1 MSRGPHPLLLRRVQE
16 QGLALVTTLWILAIL
31 IVVAA
36 GFTMGVRTETKIAEN
51 FGRRI
56 QARILA
62 RAGLQRALLA
72 LQSDPTPYTAFGGLW
87 QEITSDLDPLDL
99 ETGTFRVEGFD
110 EAAKVNINVASEDQ
124 LLLLLQDEELR
135 DALLDWRDSDDQPR
149 LYGAESDYYLSLQR
163 PYKAKNGLL
172 DTLEEMLLI
181 RGVTPALFYGDP
193 QTGTAGVTL
202 PSGEAMPPLRDL
214 CTIYSA
220 DTNLDAFG
228 RTRLN
233 IQTATEE
240 EFQER
245 LGEILSE
252 EEIEAIIRFRDQG
265 SQETPGPEEEE
276 GEPGGGLPTPGGGG
290 GPGTGGGF
298 PGTGGGF
305 PGTGG
310 GNLPFSPGGGSPR
323 SATRQAGPGMPG
335 QPPGGGL
342 GPGEPEAEPEEE
354 EETPQERPA
363 GAENRFRRTGDIL
376 QVPELSRERV
386 QEIFDFLTVTDE
398 ETIPGRINLN
408 TADPWVLMTLP
419 GIDETAVYDIVRYR
433 ESADGPFETVGE
445 LLQLDSITD
454 EMFAEIADLVTTRS
468 YNFRLRAEGRVDQG
482 RIVQTVEC
490 VVRVVQRPL
499 TEESQMEAG
508 LLSGV
513 EEQPLRQI
521 EILYWRE

>member
-1 MSRGPHPLLLRRVQE
+1 MGPQRFLFGRRRE

-51 FGRRI
+51 FGRRV
-56 QARILA
+56 QARTLA
-62 RAGLQRALLA
+62 WAGLQRAMLA
-72 LQSDPTPYTAFGGLW
+72 LQSDTTPYTARGGPW
-87 QEITSDLDPLDL
+87 QEITSDLDPLAL

-110 EAAKVNINVASEDQ
+110 EAAKVNINVASEEQ

-135 DALLDWRDSDDQPR
+135 DALLDWRDSDDLPR
-149 LYGAESDYYLSLQR
+149 TYGAESDYYLSLER
-163 PYKAKNGLL
+163 PYQAKNGLL

-181 RGVTPALFYGDP
+181 RGVTPALFYGEP
-193 QTGTAGVTL
+193 HTGTGGVSL
-202 PSGEAMPPLRDL
+202 PSGEVMPPLRDL

-233 IQTATEE
+233 IQTATKE

-245 LGEILSE
+245 LGDILSE
-252 EEIEAIIRFRDQG
+252 EEIEAILRFRDQG
-265 SQETPGPEEEE
+265 SPTAEPGEEQ
-276 GEPGGGLPTPGGGG
+276 GEAGGGGLPPGGSGA
-290 GPGTGGGF
+290 GGGF
-298 PGTGGGF
+298 PGA
-305 PGTGG
+305 GG
-310 GNLPFSPGGGSPR
+310 GNLPLSPGGGSR
-323 SATRQAGPGMPG
+323 TRQAGPGVPG
-335 QPPGGGL
+335 QPPGLPGQPPEGPL
-342 GPGEPEAEPEEE
+342 GPGGSEAELGGEEE
-354 EETPQERPA
+354 GEAPEGPQTGSA
-363 GAENRFRRTGDIL
+363 SRFRRTGDIL

-433 ESADGPFETVGE
+433 ESADGPFESVGE

-454 EMFAEIADLVTTRS
+454 EMFAEIADLVTVRS

-490 VVRVVQRPL
+490 VVRIVQQPL
-499 TEESQMEAG
+499 TEEGQMGGGSLGGMAEP
-508 LLSGV
+508 
-513 EEQPLRQI
+513 PLRQI
-521 EILYWRE
+521 EVLYWRE

>member
-1 MSRGPHPLLLRRVQE
+1 MSRGPHPFLLSRVRE

-56 QARILA
+56 QARTLA
-62 RAGLQRALLA
+62 WAGLQRALLA

-110 EAAKVNINVASEDQ
+110 EAAKVNINVASEEQ

-149 LYGAESDYYLSLQR
+149 LYGAESDYYLSLER

-181 RGVTPALFYGDP
+181 RGVTPDLFYGNP
-193 QTGTAGVTL
+193 QTGTGGASL
-202 PSGEAMPPLRDL
+202 PSGEAMPPLREL

-252 EEIEAIIRFRDQG
+252 EEIAAIIRFRDQG
-265 SQETPGPEEEE
+265 SQEGSGPEEEE
-276 GEPGGGLPTPGGGG
+276 GAPGGGLPTPGGSGG
-290 GPGTGGGF
+290 M
-298 PGTGGGF
+298 GTGGGF

-310 GNLPFSPGGGSPR
+310 GNLPVPPGGGSPR
-323 SATRQAGPGMPG
+323 SGTRQAGPGMPG
-335 QPPGGGL
+335 QPPEGGS

-354 EETPQERPA
+354 EQAPEERPA
-363 GAENRFRRTGDIL
+363 GAESRFRRTGDIL

-433 ESADGPFETVGE
+433 ESADGPFESVGE

-490 VVRVVQRPL
+490 VVRIVQPPL
-499 TEESQMEAG
+499 TEESQMQTGPWSG
-508 LLSGV
+508 L